1 MSKSKIL
8 FWIKMAVAALII
20 ICLFLPYV
28 TQTEKQMEGMSDMKI
43 SDDITI
49 NASAAKDLSIAEYIQ
64 VYMVASKNLSA
75 LGVDDTYIAVY
86 LGLYLALAMFTVLNL
101 IMALLGKNIPE
112 IVFSGIIILLNYAIK
127 WDFDDRNII
136 GEYEGTVGIA
146 YNLFYAFAFCMIGV
160 SVVSVIVNKVS
171 DGKKL

>member
-1 MSKSKIL
+1 MR
-8 FWIKMAVAALII
+8 LI
-20 ICLFLPYV
+20 
-28 TQTEKQMEGMSDMKI
+28 
-43 SDDITI
+43 
-49 NASAAKDLSIAEYIQ
+49 SIH
-64 VYMVASKNLSA
+64 
-75 LGVDDTYIAVY
+75 Y

-171 DGKKL
+171 DGKKIVN